1 MQMHVEIKLRFDADQ
16 TPGSAKASVL
26 LLLVS
31 CSGRP
36 GQQVTASALTPQ
48 AGVSLLPLEVTWG
61 PAMVVAAHRTPPP
74 NHGSLYSV
82 ECRSRRPSEETL
94 Y

>member
-1 MQMHVEIKLRFDADQ
+1 MHVEIKFRFDGDR
-16 TPGSAKASVL
+16 TPGSAAKASGL
-26 LLLVS
+26 PLLVG

-74 NHGSLYSV
+74 NHGSLYST
-82 ECRSRRPSEETL
+82 EC
-94 Y
+94 